1 LELLTRVVVGGTF
14 DFFHKGHRMLL
25 LKAIESGDDIMV
37 GITSDEMAEKQRGYK
52 VNSFEER
59 KEDVEMFLKAH
70 NVKYEI
76 VMIKDPCGRNDK
88 FGSAADEKYDVIV
101 VSPET
106 KAMAEKIN
114 EARVKKG
121 NTPMQVVQIPCYLAE
136 DQKPISSKR
145 VRRGVIDEEG
155 HVKGEKKPA

>member
-1 LELLTRVVVGGTF
+1 LDGLTRVVVGGTF
-14 DFFHKGHRMLL
+14 DYFHKGHRMLL
-25 LKAIESGDDIMV
+25 LKAIEAGDDIMV

-59 KEDVEMFLKAH
+59 KEAVERFMKAH
-70 NVKYEI
+70 GAKYNI

-88 FGSAADEKYDVIV
+88 FGTAADEAYDVIV

-121 NTPMQVVQIPCYLAE
+121 NKPMQVVQIPCYLAE

-155 HVKGEKKPA
+155 RVKGEKKSA

>member
-1 LELLTRVVVGGTF
+1 LTKVVVGGTF

-25 LKAIESGDDIMV
+25 LKAIESGEEIMV

-59 KEDVEMFLKAH
+59 KEAVEKVLKAH
-70 NVKYEI
+70 KVKYEI
-76 VMIKDPCGRNDK
+76 IMIKDPCGRNDK
-88 FGSAADEKYDVIV
+88 FGSAADENYDVIV

-114 EARVKKG
+114 DARVKKG
-121 NTPMQVVQIPCYLAE
+121 NKPMKVVQIPCYLAE
-136 DQKPISSKR
+136 DQKSISSKR
-145 VRRGVIDEEG
+145 IRRGVIDEEG
-155 HVKGEKKPA
+155 RVKGEKKTA

>member
-1 LELLTRVVVGGTF
+1 MRRVVVGGTF

-25 LKAIESGDDIMV
+25 LKALESGDELIV
-37 GITSDEMAEKQRGYK
+37 GITSDEMAEKQRGYQ

-59 KEDVEMFLKAH
+59 RRAVEEFLNSH
-70 NVKYEI
+70 NAKYTI
-76 VMIKDPCGRNDK
+76 VMIQDPCGRNDK
-88 FGSAADEKYDVIV
+88 FGTAAEEDYDIIV

-106 KAMAEKIN
+106 RPMADKIN
-114 EARVKKG
+114 DVRVKKG
-121 NTPMQVVQIPCYLAE
+121 RKPMEVATIPCYLAE

-155 HVKGEKKPA
+155 HVKGEKKTA